1 MNVRTSVGALTATA
15 LLAGLTACGGTYA
28 FNDKHSDAAG
38 DPVTDAITAVTGAL
52 GGAAPGGGGTD
63 PGQVNP
69 NDPYAGGPPT
79 SAPPYTIVM
88 KSIAFFP
95 TVLKTEPGKVWAI
108 DNQDVA
114 IHDVR
119 TQDNKTIFSGD
130 VQPGGKGSV
139 KMPMKPGKYEAV
151 CYYHQSMVIDITVT
165 K

>member
-1 MNVRTSVGALTATA
+1 MNMRKTIGAFSATA
-15 LLAGLTACGGTYA
+15 LLLGLTACGGAYSY
-28 FNDKHSDAAG
+28 NDATAQDAG
-38 DPVTDAITAVTGAL
+38 DPVTDAVATVTGAL
-52 GGAAPGGGGTD
+52 GGAGGGAGTD

-79 SAPPYTIVM
+79 SAPPFTIVM

-95 TVLKTEPGKVWAI
+95 TVITTEPGKVWAI

-130 VQPGGKGSV
+130 VNPGMKGAV
-139 KMPMKPGKYEAV
+139 TMPMKKGKYEAV
-151 CYYHQSMVIDITVT
+151 CFYHQSMIIDITV